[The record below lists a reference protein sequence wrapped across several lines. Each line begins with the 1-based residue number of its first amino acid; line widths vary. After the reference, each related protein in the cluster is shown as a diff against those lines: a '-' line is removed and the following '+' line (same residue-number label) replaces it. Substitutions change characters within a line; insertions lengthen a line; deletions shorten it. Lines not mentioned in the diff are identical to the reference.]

1 MTMGVLRRILGAVT
15 SLAGVAVL
23 LLLIAGIPLML
34 ILLVGWPLPHTLP
47 SWSQITQAFQTQG
60 IDDGVLLHILACAL
74 WVLWAYLMLGMAV
87 ELVATVRGV
96 QGRRRPWV
104 APGQRLAA
112 LLVSVV
118 MLGIALMSRPTAPAR
133 PASLSAALAPVQH
146 SAALAT
152 PHDALADL
160 IDHRTL
166 QPDSA
171 APVATTEGVV
181 GSLTGE
187 AAPEQEVTVV
197 TGDTLW
203 GIAGR
208 EYQDPTEWP
217 RIWEA
222 NEGQTEDDGRVFT
235 DPHWIYPGWELEV
248 PGVGGAVD
256 APPVSTPLLPTP
268 APAPPTPAPSMSA
281 APTAAAA
288 TPAATGSPT
297 PTATAA
303 APAAVPVG
311 GATTPPHDGSPSS
324 PQEGSWGVMLAEG
337 GVIAGATAAAVIGLL
352 LAAQRHERWR
362 RRPGTAGGSRVAM
375 LAQRPSLRRVRAAL
389 ASATARGG
397 TNGQTDQPRAA
408 AFQGKLERLQRVP
421 GRILVGRRGWGGA
434 EVVVDI
440 DQVHRLALT
449 GPGAEGAARAMLV
462 SFLAHHAWWD
472 AAAIVADAAAPS
484 TSVLIPTRA
493 DSPGLTHLS
502 IDSFLAHL
510 EATIRR
516 HRGALEGEQQRDWRE
531 RVDGPDPLEAFLAVV
546 RTEDLS
552 PEQLQLLGALAD
564 QAVGCAVALVLVGGL
579 VDAPWSRPLP
589 VATDGGVG
597 EGATALVGGASVLYR
612 LSAAEAADLVSVVA
626 AGRGP
631 DIVPDLTAEEEAALT
646 IVDDSD
652 ERSRSE
658 PGSPVP
664 SASAAAPVLS
674 FPPSL
679 ERRRVEVRIYGRVRI
694 LLDDR
699 ELVKGL
705 PDAGRQV
712 LALLAVRG
720 ELTEEEGV
728 SLLGAGSPEQVWRG
742 RWVWGTRGTRAALRK
757 LLGDDSLDPLPPA
770 GGVVRLNPDIVSS
783 DYGRLTA
790 GRAAAR
796 QATAPEHRLALLA
809 RATDGIRGEPFAG
822 APYNWLVEEQE
833 NVRSAA
839 IDTLQEL
846 AHLHADRGDL
856 DAAVLT
862 IDQALS
868 IDPDPIEN
876 LFRQQII
883 WQHRLGRGDAA
894 RDLYRRLTREL
905 SERCDTQPSEETL
918 SLMESLAAPPHL
930 VAGR

>member
-1 MTMGVLRRILGAVT
+1 MRRIAGTAT
-15 SLAGVAVL
+15 TLAGVAVL

-34 ILLVGWPLPHTLP
+34 VLLVGWPLPHTLP
-47 SWSQITQAFQTQG
+47 SWSQITLAFQTQG

-87 ELVATVRGV
+87 ELVATLRGV

-118 MLGIALMSRPTAPAR
+118 MFGIALMSRPAAPAR
-133 PASLSAALAPVQH
+133 PASLAAALAPVQH
-146 SAALAT
+146 SAVLAA
-152 PHDALADL
+152 PHDALTDL
-160 IDHRTL
+160 IDHRSL
-166 QPDSA
+166 QPGSP
-171 APVATTEGVV
+171 APVATPAGVV
-181 GSLTGE
+181 RSLTGE

-197 TGDTLW
+197 PGDTLW
-203 GIAGR
+203 AIAGE
-208 EYQDPTEWP
+208 EYQNPTEWP

-256 APPVSTPLLPTP
+256 VPAPSTPMPAPTP
-268 APAPPTPAPSMSA
+268 PAPAPSMSA
-281 APTAAAA
+281 APAASAAIPTA
-288 TPAATGSPT
+288 PASPT
-297 PTATAA
+297 PTPAPTPTTAA
-303 APAAVPVG
+303 PGAVPG
-311 GATTPPHDGSPSS
+311 EGATTPPHDGSPSA
-324 PQEGSWGVMLAEG
+324 PQEGGWGVVLAEG
-337 GVIAGATAAAVIGLL
+337 GVMAGATAAAVVGLL

-362 RRPGTAGGSRVAM
+362 RRPGTSGGSRVAL
-375 LAQRPSLRRVRAAL
+375 LARRPNLRRIRAAL
-389 ASATARGG
+389 ASATAREGMDA
-397 TNGQTDQPRAA
+397 QPDQPQAA
-408 AFQGKLERLQRVP
+408 AFEATLERLQRVP
-421 GRILVGRRGWGGA
+421 GRILIGHRGGSGA

-440 DQVHRLALT
+440 DQLHRLALT

-472 AAAIVADAAAPS
+472 AAAIVADAAAPPAS
-484 TSVLIPTRA
+484 PTAVLIPTPA
-493 DSPGLTHLS
+493 DTPGLTHLS

-516 HRGALEGEQQRDWRE
+516 HRGVLEGEQQRDWHE
-531 RVDGPDPLEAFLAVV
+531 RVDGPDPLETLLAVV

-612 LSAAEAADLVSVVA
+612 LSEAEAADLVNVVA

-631 DIVPDLTAEEEAALT
+631 DIVPDLTAEEEAALA

-652 ERSRSE
+652 ERSRPE
-658 PGSPVP
+658 PGSPVS
-664 SASAAAPVLS
+664 SASAAAPVLT
-674 FPPSL
+674 FPPAL
-679 ERRRVEVRIYGRVRI
+679 ERRRVEVRLYGRVRI

-728 SLLGAGSPEQVWRG
+728 SLLGAGSPDQVWRG

-757 LLGDDSLDPLPPA
+757 LLGDDSIDPLPPA
-770 GGVVRLNPDIVSS
+770 RGVVRLNPDIVSS

-809 RATDGIRGEPFAG
+809 RAADGIRGEPFAG

-868 IDPDPIEN
+868 IDPDPIED

-930 VAGR
+930 VAGG